1 MIRRLVEDYGVGYI
15 KMDYNIEPGIGTDQ
29 QADSAGDGLLEHQ
42 RAYLSWL
49 DGIFAEYPDLV
60 IENCG
65 SGGMRMDYAML
76 KRHSVQSTSD
86 MEDYRMYATIA
97 VNSPLALTPEQAAV
111 WSYPLNAD
119 DAEETI
125 FNMVN
130 VLLLRIHQSGH
141 LFRLGETCQELIREA
156 ISWYQATREDR
167 REALPFWPLGF
178 GTYYDVWTA
187 LGMKGRKKS
196 YLAVWRRGGE
206 EASCRLPLPD
216 CRGKDIRVRCAYPA
230 ERPMDFVWDAQKAEL
245 TVTFPEAFMA
255 RLFEIE
261 NLS

>member
-1 MIRRLVEDYGVGYI
+1 
-15 KMDYNIEPGIGTDQ
+15 
-29 QADSAGDGLLEHQ
+29 
-42 RAYLSWL
+42 
-49 DGIFAEYPDLV
+49 
-60 IENCG
+60 
-65 SGGMRMDYAML
+65 
-76 KRHSVQSTSD
+76 
-86 MEDYRMYATIA
+86 MYATIA

-206 EASCRLPLPD
+206 ETSCRLPLPD
-216 CRGKDIRVRCAYPA
+216 CRGKEIRVRCAYPA

>member
-1 MIRRLVEDYGVGYI
+1 
-15 KMDYNIEPGIGTDQ
+15 MDYNIEPGIGTDQ
-29 QADSAGDGLLEHQ
+29 HADSAGDGLLEHQ

-111 WSYPLNAD
+111 WSYPMNAD

-130 VLLLRIHQSGH
+130 AVSYTHLDVYKRQTFGWQGRFTSVSAASSCCTACIGPLSGRPCLWCLR
-141 LFRLGETCQELIREA
+141 
-156 ISWYQATREDR
+156 
-167 REALPFWPLGF
+167 
-178 GTYYDVWTA
+178 
-187 LGMKGRKKS
+187 
-196 YLAVWRRGGE
+196 
-206 EASCRLPLPD
+206 
-216 CRGKDIRVRCAYPA
+216 
-230 ERPMDFVWDAQKAEL
+230 
-245 TVTFPEAFMA
+245 
-255 RLFEIE
+255 
-261 NLS
+261 